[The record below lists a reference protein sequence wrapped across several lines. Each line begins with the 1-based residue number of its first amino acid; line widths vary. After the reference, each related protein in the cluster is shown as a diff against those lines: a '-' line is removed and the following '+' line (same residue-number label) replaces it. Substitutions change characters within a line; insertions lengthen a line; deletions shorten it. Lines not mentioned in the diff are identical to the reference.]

1 MTDSSI
7 SKSIGITLKE
17 YQKNIQ
23 ILVQGKYA
31 NQKDFILPYLHKP
44 CNIFVFIC
52 NDGMLVRYDEV
63 NVG

>member
-52 NDGMLVRYDEV
+52 NDGML
-63 NVG
+63 